1 MAFTRIL
8 VAATFT
14 TALSGATLAQTTLVE
29 VDDRAMVAPFGIAA
43 DLLDDIDVYS
53 QAGVEIGDV
62 EEIVGPDRQTATH
75 LVVDFDDDDGYPD
88 RDDVI
93 VPIEAFALDANRLV
107 ISLTPQDVQPLPI
120 WDD

>member
-1 MAFTRIL
+1 MTFARIL
-8 VAATFT
+8 TTAAFT
-14 TALSGATLAQTTLVE
+14 TALSGAALAQTTLVE
-29 VDDRAMVAPFGIAA
+29 VDDRTMVAPFDIAA

-75 LVVDFDDDDGYPD
+75 LIVDFDDDDGYPD

-93 VPIEAFALDANRLV
+93 VPIEAFTLDANRLV
-107 ISLTPQDVQPLPI
+107 ISLTPQEIQSLPVAN
-120 WDD
+120 D